1 MLAFGSAV
9 GGLGRVTGPQVVN
22 DSTDILRFASGV
34 GGFGRVTGRQV
45 VLA

>member
-9 GGLGRVTGPQVVN
+9 GGLGRVTGRQVVN
-22 DSTDILRFASGV
+22 DSADMLAFGSAV

-45 VLA
+45 VLV